1 MAKIAS
7 FLLEDIE
14 KETVDFRPN
23 YDETE
28 SEPSVLPAKYP
39 NLLVNGAGGIAVGM
53 ATNILPHNL
62 GEVID
67 ASIAY
72 LKNTDVT
79 FEEINQIIK
88 GPDFPTGG
96 TIIGLKGIKDSQSSG
111 RGSIIVQA
119 KSNIE
124 EFKTDREAIVFTE
137 VPYQVNKSSLLEK
150 IAELVRDKKIDGIS
164 DLRDESDRQGVRVVV
179 ELKKGVISQVV
190 LNKLYKFTALQS
202 SYGVNS

>member
-72 LKNTDVT
+72 LKNTNVT

-96 TIIGLKGIKDSQSSG
+96 TIICIKGIKDSQSSG
-111 RGSIIVQA
+111 RGAIIVQA

-124 EFKTDREAIVFTE
+124 EFKTNLIV
-137 VPYQVNKSSLLEK
+137 
-150 IAELVRDKKIDGIS
+150 
-164 DLRDESDRQGVRVVV
+164 
-179 ELKKGVISQVV
+179 
-190 LNKLYKFTALQS
+190 TAWIHNL
-202 SYGVNS
+202 